1 MTAACRVCLQPTD
14 QPDVSYHAACLRRL
28 FGSASLPDIAVDPLN
43 LHLVGQSMAGKTA
56 VSGVM
61 AKISLGWDR
70 KTLRVASEIGR
81 YILKPQ
87 SREFPELPENEHVTM
102 LIARHAEIET
112 PEFGLVALKDQRLSY
127 IVRRFD
133 RTDEGRRL
141 AQEDFCQLAEK
152 MPAEKYAGS
161 AELLAR
167 LVQRHSAEPGVDL
180 ARLYRQV
187 LLGWW
192 TGNGD
197 MHLKNLSMLT
207 REFKAPRLSPIYDF
221 VSTEIVIPGDS
232 LALPV
237 CGRRSNLKRG
247 DWQMF
252 GQYCGLSNR
261 LVDQEWTRLVELLP
275 TALELLER
283 SFLSADMRAKYAEG
297 LAARTRVLRD
307 VT

>member
-1 MTAACRVCLQPTD
+1 
-14 QPDVSYHAACLRRL
+14 
-28 FGSASLPDIAVDPLN
+28 
-43 LHLVGQSMAGKTA
+43 
-56 VSGVM
+56 M

>member
-1 MTAACRVCLQPTD
+1 MPK
-14 QPDVSYHAACLRRL
+14 
-28 FGSASLPDIAVDPLN
+28 IAVDPLN
-43 LHLVGQSMAGKTA
+43 LHLVGQAMAGKTT

-70 KTLRVASEIGR
+70 RTLRVASEIGR
-81 YILKPQ
+81 YVLKPQ

-112 PEFGLVALKDQRLSY
+112 PEFGLAVLTDQRLAY

-133 RTDEGRRL
+133 RTRDGRRH

-152 MPAEKYAGS
+152 MPAEKYVGS

-167 LVQRHSAEPGVDL
+167 MVQQHSKEPGVDL

-187 LLGWW
+187 LVAWW

-207 REFKAPRLSPIYDF
+207 RERKTPRLSPAYDL
-221 VSTEIVIPGDS
+221 VNTGIVIPGDS

-237 CGRRSNLKRG
+237 CGKRSDLKRR
-247 DWQMF
+247 DWLTF
-252 GQYCGLSNR
+252 GKYCRMSER
-261 LVDQEWTRLVELLP
+261 LVAQEWGRLVELLP
-275 TALELLER
+275 TALGLLER
-283 SFLSADMRAKYAEG
+283 SFLSTDMRVKYAET
-297 LAARTRVLRD
+297 LEARTHVLRD
-307 VT
+307 VA